1 MWCYEGKKS
10 QKPHAVCIPFPSQGH
25 INPMLKLSILLHSK
39 GFHITFVNSEYNHKR
54 LLKSRGPSFLE
65 NNFQNFIFETIPDG
79 LPPIDA
85 DATQHIPSLCFSTK
99 ENCLDPF
106 KELLIKINNNPSD
119 DDVPPVSCIIFY
131 GIMTFALLAA
141 QEIGVPSVSFRT
153 TNGCSFMCNKHLPLL
168 IEKGILPL
176 KDESDITNGYLDTV
190 IDCIPSMK
198 NLRLRE
204 FPSQI
209 RTTDLNDKLLN
220 FIMGETEGASK
231 ASAIIFHTFDSLEF
245 NVLRDLSLICS
256 PLYTIGPLQL
266 LTDQLPKNS
275 LKFLKANL
283 WKEDE
288 DCVKWL
294 NSKEEKSVVYVN
306 FGSITVLTKTQ
317 LMEFAWGLSNSKK
330 NFFWVIRSDAVV
342 GDDSAMLPHEFVQE
356 TKERGIISRWCCQ
369 EQVLKHSSIGTFL
382 THCGWNSVMESIGSG
397 VPMICWPFFA
407 DQHINCRYA
416 CCEWDVGMEVGNNV
430 KRDKVEKIVREMM
443 DGDEGKKVKKKV
455 SEWKKLAHEATGVEG
470 SSSLNLDKL
479 VKDVLLSNYSV
490 C

>member
-1 MWCYEGKKS
+1 MGSLKGKKA

-25 INPMLKLSILLHSK
+25 INPMLKISILVHSK

-54 LLKSRGPSFLE
+54 FLKSRGHSSLE
-65 NNFQNFIFETIPDG
+65 VFQDFVFETIPDG

-85 DATQHIPSLCFSTK
+85 DTTQHIPSLCFSTK
-99 ENCLDPF
+99 ENCLAPF
-106 KELLIKINNNPSD
+106 KELLIKINSSN
-119 DDVPPVSCIIFY
+119 DVPPVTCIIFD
-131 GIMTFALLAA
+131 GIMTFAVLAA

-153 TNGCSFMCNKHLPLL
+153 TNACSFMCNKHLPLL

-176 KDESDITNGYLDTV
+176 KDANDITNGYLDTV

-209 RTTDLNDKLLN
+209 RTTDINDKLLN

-245 NVLRDLSLICS
+245 NVLRDLSLICP
-256 PLYTIGPLQL
+256 PLYTIGPLHL
-266 LTDQLPKNS
+266 LTDQLPENN
-275 LKFLKANL
+275 LKFLRANL

-288 DCVKWL
+288 DCLQWL

-317 LMEFAWGLSNSKK
+317 LMEFAWGLANSKK
-330 NFFWVIRSDAVV
+330 NFFWVIRSDAVI
-342 GDDSAMLPHEFVQE
+342 GDDSAMLPNDFVKE
-356 TKERGIISRWCCQ
+356 TKERGLISRWCCQ
-369 EQVLKHSSIGTFL
+369 EQVLKHSSIGVFL
-382 THCGWNSVMESIGSG
+382 THCGWNSVMESIGIG

-407 DQHINCRYA
+407 DQHINCRYV
-416 CCEWDVGMEVGNNV
+416 CCEWGVGLEIGKNV
-430 KRDKVEKIVREMM
+430 KRDEVEKIVREVM
-443 DGDEGKKVKKKV
+443 DGEKGKKVKKKA
-455 SEWKKLAHEATGVEG
+455 SEWKKLAEEATGLEG

-479 VKDVLLSNYSV
+479 VKDVLLSKNSV
-490 C
+490 H

>member
-1 MWCYEGKKS
+1 MECHNEGKKS
-10 QKPHAVCIPFPSQGH
+10 QKAHAVCIPFPSQGH

-54 LLKSRGPSFLE
+54 LLKSKTPFFLD
-65 NNFQNFIFETIPDG
+65 NNFQDFIFETIPDG
-79 LPPIDA
+79 LPLIDA
-85 DATQHIPSLCFSTK
+85 DVTQHIPSLCLSTK
-99 ENCLDPF
+99 ENCLAPF
-106 KELLIKINNNPSD
+106 RELLIKINNNSSN
-119 DDVPPVSCIIFY
+119 VPPVTCIIFD

-153 TNGCSFMCNKHLPLL
+153 TNACSFMCNKHLPLL
-168 IEKGILPL
+168 IENGILPL

-190 IDCIPSMK
+190 IDFMPSMK

-209 RTTDLNDKLLN
+209 RTTNINDKMLN
-220 FIMGETEGASK
+220 FIMGETERASK
-231 ASAIIFHTFDSLEF
+231 ASAIIFHTFDALEF
-245 NVLRDLSLICS
+245 NVLSDLSLICP

-266 LTDQLPKNS
+266 LTNQLQEKS
-275 LKFLKANL
+275 LKFLRANL

-288 DCVKWL
+288 NCVKWL

-306 FGSITVLTKTQ
+306 FGSITVLTKNQ
-317 LMEFAWGLSNSKK
+317 LMEFAWGLANSKK
-330 NFFWVIRSDAVV
+330 NFFWVIRSDAVI
-342 GDDSAMLPHEFVQE
+342 GDDSIILPSEFIEE
-356 TKERGIISRWCCQ
+356 TKERGLISRWCCQ
-369 EQVLKHSSIGTFL
+369 EQVLQHSSIDAFF

-416 CCEWDVGMEVGNNV
+416 CDEWGVGMEIDKNV
-430 KRDKVEKIVREMM
+430 KRDEVEKIIREMM
-443 DGDEGKKVKKKV
+443 DGDKGKEVKKKA
-455 SEWKKLAHEATGVEG
+455 SEWKILAEEATGIEG
-470 SSSLNLDKL
+470 SSSLSLDKL

-490 C
+490 N

>member
-1 MWCYEGKKS
+1 MGSLKGKKA

-25 INPMLKLSILLHSK
+25 INPMLKISILVHSK

-54 LLKSRGPSFLE
+54 FLKSRGHSSLE
-65 NNFQNFIFETIPDG
+65 VFQDFVFETIPDG

-85 DATQHIPSLCFSTK
+85 DTTQHIPSLCFSTK
-99 ENCLDPF
+99 ENCLAPF
-106 KELLIKINNNPSD
+106 KELLIKINSSN
-119 DDVPPVSCIIFY
+119 DVPPVTCIIFD
-131 GIMTFALLAA
+131 GIMTFAVLAA

-153 TNGCSFMCNKHLPLL
+153 TNACSFMCNKHLPLL

-176 KDESDITNGYLDTV
+176 KDANDITNGYLDTV

-209 RTTDLNDKLLN
+209 RTTDINDKLLN

-245 NVLRDLSLICS
+245 NVLRDLSLICP
-256 PLYTIGPLQL
+256 PLYTIGPLHL
-266 LTDQLPKNS
+266 LTDQLPENN
-275 LKFLKANL
+275 LKFLRANL

-288 DCVKWL
+288 DCLQWL

-317 LMEFAWGLSNSKK
+317 LMEFAWGLANSKK
-330 NFFWVIRSDAVV
+330 NFFWVIRSDAVI
-342 GDDSAMLPHEFVQE
+342 GDDSAMLPNDFVKE
-356 TKERGIISRWCCQ
+356 TKERGLISRWCCQ
-369 EQVLKHSSIGTFL
+369 EQVLKHSSIGVFL
-382 THCGWNSVMESIGSG
+382 THCGWNSVMESIGIG

-407 DQHINCRYA
+407 DQHINCRYV
-416 CCEWDVGMEVGNNV
+416 CCEWGVGLEIGKNV
-430 KRDKVEKIVREMM
+430 KRDEVEKIVREVMY
-443 DGDEGKKVKKKV
+443 GEKGKKVKKKV
-455 SEWKKLAHEATGVEG
+455 SEWKKLAEEATGLEG

-479 VKDVLLSNYSV
+479 VKDVLLSKNSV
-490 C
+490 H